1 MAKLG
6 SGTTLIEVAQTL
18 GYYCNPIKLSE
29 LVKHPNLNKWS
40 RCKPIIHVGEGPTTI
55 SGLQQ
60 MMDAAQW
67 GLEMDYVGSMNTDEE
82 MYGNSIVM
90 ARGECWHYSGVTVT
104 RDYPGRLGDFR
115 TYNQEA
121 ESPFNPVEL
130 YYYVPGLEETK
141 GPVIQLKFDRNT
153 SSNAEINPYDY
164 SLFRN
169 KPIHIVYKKVNESNG
184 YSAVQGTVSQ
194 SFTSIT
200 SERIQLTSAQTGDYE
215 ACAVIYRDNA
225 GEMYPLPNS
234 YIRFNLR
241 NFSKEEYCH
250 LQLANQCKIE
260 MGSTVGQL
268 TVKMQLRNISDD
280 PITATCT
287 CFVYDSRNEN
297 LFYNTGT
304 TFIIPARQVLIVY
317 GNENNQLVTTDPGPI
332 RIEDIQAAGT
342 FRPPLY
348 ARVTA
353 KNNMMNDCILTKTAT
368 ILS

>member
-29 LVKHPNLNKWS
+29 LVKHPNLNMYS
-40 RCKPIIHVGEGPTTI
+40 ECKPIYHVGTLPADEAGFK
-55 SGLQQ
+55 
-60 MMDAAQW
+60 AAMASARY
-67 GLEMDYVGSMNTDEE
+67 GIEMTSVTGTTDEGMWSDTIAE
-82 MYGNSIVM
+82 SKGNPWV
-90 ARGECWHYSGVTVT
+90 YTGVTVT
-104 RDYPGRLGDFR
+104 RDYPGRLSDFR
-115 TYNQEA
+115 WYNQDA
-121 ESPFNPVEL
+121 ECPYNPVEL

-141 GPVIQLKFDRNT
+141 GPVMQLKFSLNT
-153 SSNAEINPYDY
+153 SPNVEIDPY
-164 SLFRN
+164 
-169 KPIHIVYKKVNESNG
+169 KVSTLHGTYEILCQKVGTNNSFLVA
-184 YSAVQGTVSQ
+184 SAAVSTA
-194 SFTSIT
+194 FTELT

-215 ACAVIYRDNA
+215 ACAAIHRGGGDQEY
-225 GEMYPLPNS
+225 YPLPNS

-304 TFIIPARQVLIVY
+304 TFTIPARQILIVY

-332 RIEDIQAAGT
+332 RVEDIQAAGT